1 MRVYPEGEFQI
12 ITLCRGETF
21 FGFESD
27 KEEKRLLLGPKMLHR
42 QIGWTVWIDGSQTIT
57 DSHGCRIF
65 TAKGGVGESA
75 EQREVPE
82 HRRRFAVF
90 IRQYLAR
97 YCHKHVDSWKIGKQT
112 NEIIIK

>member
-27 KEEKRLLLGPKMLHR
+27 KEGKRLLLGPKMLHR

-65 TAKGGVGESA
+65 TAKGGVENLPNNEKFQSIVGGLL
-75 EQREVPE
+75 
-82 HRRRFAVF
+82 
-90 IRQYLAR
+90 YLSVNTWPDIAISTSILGR
-97 YCHKHVDSWKIGKQT
+97 
-112 NEIIIK
+112 